1 MTHNRG
7 MTSSPDSPRTIADF
21 SAAKPYFGIAPQV
34 AAALREY
41 DVDAGLAAVRPPAR
55 LFQAAAAWQERR
67 HGWPA
72 NPDDAIFL
80 PKTTQL
86 TCGLLNAGPRF
97 YELDEPHQAAGMGP
111 GGVEPGG
118 APGGFG
124 PGGFGPGGM
133 PPGMIDPAM
142 ALEAGAPLEVVA
154 QLAQQQR
161 PAEATADNG
170 VPRVPV
176 VVALSPTYGRVAA
189 MVRASGA
196 QLRMVRMQDFGG
208 HLRIN
213 WPALENAMI
222 GADYLLWMN
231 PHNPTGRTWTVEELQ
246 RVGYLAEIYR
256 TTVIS
261 DDIHAD
267 FAPTYTSMA
276 QACPGLFAAG
286 KLVVCTSPT
295 IAFGMSGMHC
305 AVAFA
310 AGDLREEIEAVKR
323 RLSLTDASPLA
334 IAAALAA
341 WEKGDVHADMVC
353 ERTTKAVSFARD
365 FLSRELPDAHLT
377 TAEGSCLLW
386 GDFSAYDDAAGRC
399 AAAGVPVSEGGS
411 FGETWQGWVRLAV
424 AMPQDA
430 LCTGLQRLVE
440 ALQD

>member
-1 MTHNRG
+1 MA
-7 MTSSPDSPRTIADF
+7 SSPDAPRTIADF
-21 SAAKPYFGIAPQV
+21 SAAKPYFGLAPQI
-34 AAALREY
+34 ASALRNY
-41 DVDAGLAAVRPPAR
+41 DVDAGLAAVRPSAR

-67 HGWPA
+67 HGWQA

-97 YELDEPHQAAGMGP
+97 YELAEPQQSAGMGP
-111 GGVEPGG
+111 SSM
-118 APGGFG
+118 APGGMN
-124 PGGFGPGGM
+124 PGT
-133 PPGMIDPAM
+133 IDPAM

-161 PAEATADNG
+161 PAEATAENG
-170 VPRVPV
+170 VPRTPV

-189 MVRASGA
+189 MVKASGA

-295 IAFGMSGMHC
+295 ITFGMSGMHC

-310 AGDLREEIEAVKR
+310 AGKLREEIEAVKR
-323 RLSLTDASPLA
+323 RLSLSDASPLA

-341 WEKGDVHADMVC
+341 WEEGDAHADMVC
-353 ERTTKAVSFARD
+353 ERTAEAVTHARD
-365 FLSRELPDAHLT
+365 FLARELPHAHLT

-386 GDFSAYDDAAGRC
+386 GDFSTYDDAAGRC
-399 AAAGVPVSEGGS
+399 AAAGVPVSDGGS
-411 FGETWQGWVRLAV
+411 FGETWQGWLRLALAV
-424 AMPQDA
+424 PQEELQA
-430 LCTGLQRLVE
+430 GLEAIVE
-440 ALQD
+440 ALR